1 MGGSLLLALQRRAR
15 YAASLYWGSHG
26 NSDISL
32 LAHPGPHPAP
42 DAGLLATRSTK
53 AKRCA
58 NEVGMMKRKRHVQRK
73 RDLAAKRDTTDYTIH
88 AQAPHY
94 DFLTNDTCLLFP
106 ETTQGP
112 YYFPRSEIL
121 RQDMREGQPGIETE
135 LDISLIDV
143 NTCEPLEGA
152 LISLWVSYTSTTD
165 SYFWTDR
172 DLKALQRHWIL

>member
-1 MGGSLLLALQRRAR
+1 MLALQRRAG
-15 YAASLYWGSHG
+15 YAATLHGSIPCD
-26 NSDISL
+26 SDISP

-42 DAGLLATRSTK
+42 DSGLLATRSTK

-58 NEVGMMKRKRHVQRK
+58 NEVGMMKRKRHLQRK
-73 RDLAAKRDTTDYTIH
+73 RDLAAKRDTTDYAIH

-94 DFLTNDTCLLFP
+94 DFLKNDTCLLFP

-152 LISLWVSYTSTTD
+152 LISLWVGYHSITL
-165 SYFWTDR
+165 FH
-172 DLKALQRHWIL
+172 A

>member
-1 MGGSLLLALQRRAR
+1 
-15 YAASLYWGSHG
+15 
-26 NSDISL
+26 
-32 LAHPGPHPAP
+32 
-42 DAGLLATRSTK
+42 
-53 AKRCA
+53 
-58 NEVGMMKRKRHVQRK
+58 MKRKRHLQRK
-73 RDLAAKRDTTDYTIH
+73 RDLAAKRDTTDYMIH

-94 DFLTNDTCLLFP
+94 DFLKNDTCLLFP

-152 LISLWVSYTSTTD
+152 LISLWVSYISNTGVN
-165 SYFWTDR
+165 FWTDR
-172 DLKALQRHWIL
+172 DRKALQRHWILQLICRQRPEHWFRRSGQGQDWRGLLSQQHYWIA